1 MSLSHLY
8 RDGEGRIDD
17 DDDERENFE
26 ITDWDLQNEF
36 NPNRQ
41 RHWQTKE
48 EATYGVWAE
57 RDSDDERPSFGGKRA
72 RDYSAPVNFIS
83 AGLKKGAAEEAELE
97 DSDDEEKPVKQD
109 DFPKDFGPRKLKTGG
124 NFKPSQKGFAGGT
137 KSFMDFG
144 SWERHTKG
152 IGQKLL
158 QKMGYVPGRG
168 LGKNAQGI
176 INPIEAKQR
185 KGKGAVGA
193 YGSERTTQSMQDF
206 PVVDS
211 EEEAEEEFQKELS
224 QWRKDPSGSKKKPK
238 YSYKT
243 VEELKA
249 KGRISK
255 KLTAPQKEL
264 SQVKVI
270 DMTGRE
276 QKVYYSYSQISHK
289 HNVPDDGL
297 PLQSQQL
304 PQSGKEAK
312 APGFAL
318 SELEHNLQLLIDLTE
333 QEIIQNDR
341 QLQYERDMV
350 VNLFHE
356 LEKMTEVLDHE
367 ERVIFN
373 LSKVLE
379 MVEECERRMQPNCS
393 NPLTLDECARIFET
407 LQDKYYEE
415 YRMSDRVDLAVA
427 IVYPLMKEYFKEWD
441 PLKDCTYGTE
451 IISKWKSLLENDQL
465 LSHGGQDLSADAFH
479 RLIWEVWM
487 PFVRNIV
494 TQWQPRNCDPM
505 VDFLDSW
512 VHIIPVWI
520 LDNILDQLIFP
531 KLQKEVENWNPLT
544 DTVPIHSWIHPWLPL
559 MQARLEPLYSPIRS
573 KLSSALQKWHPSDSS
588 AKLILQPWKDVF
600 TPGSWEAFMVKNI
613 VPKLGMCL
621 GELVIN
627 PHQQHMDAF
636 YWVIDWEGMIS
647 VSSLVGLLEKHFF
660 PKWLQVL
667 CSWLSNSPNYEEI
680 TKWYLGWKSM
690 FSDQVLAHPSVKDK
704 FNEALD
710 IMNRAVSSN
719 VGAYMQPGARENIAY
734 LTHTER
740 RKDFQYEAMQE
751 RREAENMAQRGIGVA
766 ASSVPMNFKDLIET
780 KAEEHNIVF
789 MPVIGKRHEGKQL
802 YTFGRIV
809 IYIDRGVVFVQGE
822 KTWVPTSLQSL
833 IDMAK

>member
-8 RDGEGRIDD
+8 RDGEGRVDD

-57 RDSDDERPSFGGKRA
+57 HDSDDERPSFGGKRP

-83 AGLKKGAAEEAELE
+83 AGLKKGAAEEAELD
-97 DSDDEEKPVKQD
+97 DSEDEEKPGKQEEL
-109 DFPKDFGPRKLKTGG
+109 PKDLGPKKLKTGG

-193 YGSERTTQSMQDF
+193 YGSERTTQSLQDF

-249 KGRISK
+249 KGRVSK
-255 KLTAPQKEL
+255 KLSAPQKEI

-289 HNVPDDGL
+289 HSVPDEGL
-297 PLQSQQL
+297 PLQAQ
-304 PQSGKEAK
+304 PPPVPGKEAK
-312 APGFAL
+312 APGFAQP
-318 SELEHNLQLLIDLTE
+318 ELEHNLQLLIELTE

-350 VNLFHE
+350 VNLSHE
-356 LEKMTEVLDHE
+356 LDKMAEVLEHE
-367 ERVIFN
+367 ERAIAN

-379 MVEECERRMQPNCS
+379 LVEQCARRLQPACS
-393 NPLTLDECARIFET
+393 NPLTLDECARVFQT

-427 IVYPLMKEYFKEWD
+427 IVYPLMKDYFKDWD

-494 TQWQPRNCDPM
+494 NQWQPRNCDPM

-512 VHIIPVWI
+512 VHIIPAWV

-751 RREAENMAQRGIGVA
+751 RREAENMAQRGIGAA

>member
-1 MSLSHLY
+1 MPLSHLY
-8 RDGEGRIDD
+8 RDGEGHMDD

-57 RDSDDERPSFGGKRA
+57 RDSDKERPSFRGKRA

-83 AGLKKGAAEEAELE
+83 AGLKKGVAEEVELE
-97 DSDDEEKPVKQD
+97 DSDDGEKPVKQEE
-109 DFPKDFGPRKLKTGG
+109 FPKDFGPKKLKTGG
-124 NFKPSQKGFAGGT
+124 NLKPSQKGFAGGT

-176 INPIEAKQR
+176 ITPIEGKQR
-185 KGKGAVGA
+185 KGRGAVGA
-193 YGSERTTQSMQDF
+193 YGSERTTQSLQDF

-211 EEEAEEEFQKELS
+211 EEEVEEEFQKELS

-249 KGRISK
+249 KGRTSK

-270 DMTGRE
+270 DMMGRE
-276 QKVYYSYSQISHK
+276 QKVYYSYSHISHK
-289 HNVPDDGL
+289 HNIPDDGL
-297 PLQSQQL
+297 PPQSQQL
-304 PQSGKEAK
+304 PLSRKEAK

-318 SELEHNLQLLIDLTE
+318 PELEHKLQLLIDLTE
-333 QEIIQNDR
+333 QEIQNDHR

-350 VNLFHE
+350 VNLSHE
-356 LEKMTEVLDHE
+356 LEKMSEVLDHE
-367 ERVIFN
+367 ERATSN

-379 MVEECERRMQPNCS
+379 LVEECERRMQPGCS
-393 NPLTLDECARIFET
+393 HPLILDECARIFET

-415 YRMSDRVDLAVA
+415 YGMSDRVDLPVA

-451 IISKWKSLLENDQL
+451 IISKWKRLLENDQP

-479 RLIWEVWM
+479 RLIWEDWM
-487 PFVRNIV
+487 PLVRNSV
-494 TQWQPRNCDPM
+494 TQWQPRNCEPM

-512 VHIIPVWI
+512 VHMIPVWV

-531 KLQKEVENWNPLT
+531 KQPALGVLLKCKLT
-544 DTVPIHSWIHPWLPL
+544 
-559 MQARLEPLYSPIRS
+559 A
-573 KLSSALQKWHPSDSS
+573 
-588 AKLILQPWKDVF
+588 
-600 TPGSWEAFMVKNI
+600 
-613 VPKLGMCL
+613 
-621 GELVIN
+621 
-627 PHQQHMDAF
+627 
-636 YWVIDWEGMIS
+636 
-647 VSSLVGLLEKHFF
+647 
-660 PKWLQVL
+660 
-667 CSWLSNSPNYEEI
+667 
-680 TKWYLGWKSM
+680 
-690 FSDQVLAHPSVKDK
+690 
-704 FNEALD
+704 
-710 IMNRAVSSN
+710 
-719 VGAYMQPGARENIAY
+719 
-734 LTHTER
+734 
-740 RKDFQYEAMQE
+740 
-751 RREAENMAQRGIGVA
+751 
-766 ASSVPMNFKDLIET
+766 
-780 KAEEHNIVF
+780 
-789 MPVIGKRHEGKQL
+789 
-802 YTFGRIV
+802 
-809 IYIDRGVVFVQGE
+809 
-822 KTWVPTSLQSL
+822 
-833 IDMAK
+833 

>member
-1 MSLSHLY
+1 
-8 RDGEGRIDD
+8 
-17 DDDERENFE
+17 
-26 ITDWDLQNEF
+26 
-36 NPNRQ
+36 
-41 RHWQTKE
+41 
-48 EATYGVWAE
+48 
-57 RDSDDERPSFGGKRA
+57 
-72 RDYSAPVNFIS
+72 
-83 AGLKKGAAEEAELE
+83 
-97 DSDDEEKPVKQD
+97 
-109 DFPKDFGPRKLKTGG
+109 GG
-124 NFKPSQKGFAGGT
+124 NFKPSQKGFVGGT
-137 KSFMDFG
+137 KSYVDFG

-158 QKMGYVPGRG
+158 QKMGYVPGKG

-193 YGSERTTQSMQDF
+193 YGSERTSQSLQDF

-211 EEEAEEEFQKELS
+211 EEEAEEWEVSLAMAEGLELDDLEGSFQPKPFYDSMEA
-224 QWRKDPSGSKKKPK
+224 PSMPGDIQDVS
-238 YSYKT
+238 SCFFW
-243 VEELKA
+243 
-249 KGRISK
+249 
-255 KLTAPQKEL
+255 
-264 SQVKVI
+264 KVI

-289 HNVPDDGL
+289 HNIPDDNPQQ
-297 PLQSQQL
+297 PLGKDSK
-304 PQSGKEAK
+304 PQ
-312 APGFAL
+312 GFAL
-318 SELEHNLQLLIDLTE
+318 PELEHNLQLLIDITE

-350 VNLFHE
+350 VNLSHE
-356 LEKMTEVLDHE
+356 IQKMSEVLSHE
-367 ERVIFN
+367 ERAISN

-379 MVEECERRMQPNCS
+379 MVEECERRMQPSCE
-393 NPLTLDECARIFET
+393 NPLTLDECAKIFET

-427 IVYPLMKEYFKEWD
+427 IVYPLMKDYFKNWD

-451 IISKWKSLLENDQL
+451 IIAKWKNLLENDQL
-465 LSHGGQDLSADAFH
+465 LSHGGQDLSTDAFH
-479 RLIWEVWM
+479 RLMWEVWM
-487 PFVRNIV
+487 PYVRNIV
-494 TQWQPRNCDPM
+494 SQWQPRNCGSM

-512 VHIIPVWI
+512 VNVIPVWI

-559 MQARLEPLYSPIRS
+559 MQARLEPLYSPIRN
-573 KLSSALQKWHPSDSS
+573 KLANALQKWHPSDSS

-613 VPKLGMCL
+613 VPKLGMCMN
-621 GELVIN
+621 ELIIN

-636 YWVIDWEGMIS
+636 YWVVDWEGMIS

-660 PKWLQVL
+660 PKWLQVR
-667 CSWLSNSPNYEEI
+667 NA
-680 TKWYLGWKSM
+680 
-690 FSDQVLAHPSVKDK
+690 VLPHMGFFFFPHP
-704 FNEALD
+704 
-710 IMNRAVSSN
+710 
-719 VGAYMQPGARENIAY
+719 GGYMQPGARENIAY

-751 RREAENMAQRGIGVA
+751 RREAENMAQRGIGMA
-766 ASSVPMNFKDLIET
+766 ASSVPMNFKDLIQT

>member
-8 RDGEGRIDD
+8 RDGEGLMDD

-57 RDSDDERPSFGGKRA
+57 RDSDEERPSFGGKRA

-83 AGLKKGAAEEAELE
+83 AGLKKGAAEDVELE
-97 DSDDEEKPVKQD
+97 DSDEEEKPVRQE
-109 DFPKDFGPRKLKTGG
+109 DFPKDFGPKKLKTGG
-124 NFKPSQKGFAGGT
+124 NFKPSQKGFAGGS

-193 YGSERTTQSMQDF
+193 YGSERATQSLQDF

-224 QWRKDPSGSKKKPK
+224 QWRKDPGGGKKKPK

-289 HNVPDDGL
+289 HGVPDDGL
-297 PLQSQQL
+297 PPAAQPL
-304 PQSGKEAK
+304 PLPGKETK
-312 APGFAL
+312 VPGFAL
-318 SELEHNLQLLIDLTE
+318 PELEHNLQLLIELTE
-333 QEIIQNDR
+333 QEIIQSDR

-350 VNLFHE
+350 VNLSHE
-356 LEKMTEVLDHE
+356 LEKMSEVLEHE
-367 ERVIFN
+367 ERVISN

-379 MVEECERRMQPNCS
+379 MVEECERRLQPHCPD
-393 NPLTLDECARIFET
+393 PLTLDECARIFQT

-427 IVYPLMKEYFKEWD
+427 IVYPLMKDYFKEWD

-451 IISKWKSLLENDQL
+451 ILSKWKSLLENDQI

-494 TQWQPRNCDPM
+494 TQWQPRNCEPM

-512 VHIIPVWI
+512 AHIIPVWV
-520 LDNILDQLIFP
+520 LENILDQLVFP
-531 KLQKEVENWNPLT
+531 KLQKEVDSWNPLT

-573 KLSSALQKWHPSDSS
+573 KLSSALQKWHPSDAS

-636 YWVIDWEGMIS
+636 YWVMDWEGVIS

-680 TKWYLGWKSM
+680 TKWYLGWKSV
-690 FSDQVLAHPSVKDK
+690 FSDQVLAHPAVKDK

>member
-8 RDGEGRIDD
+8 RDGEGHLDD

-57 RDSDDERPSFGGKRA
+57 RDSDEERPSFGGKRA

-83 AGLKKGAAEEAELE
+83 AGLKKGAAEEG
-97 DSDDEEKPVKQD
+97 DSDDSDDDEKPAKQE
-109 DFPKDFGPRKLKTGG
+109 DFPKDLGPKKLKTCPQLPAAYQEVMYVSPPELSLGLCARSSAAVSSAPGG
-124 NFKPSQKGFAGGT
+124 LPGG
-137 KSFMDFG
+137 
-144 SWERHTKG
+144 R
-152 IGQKLL
+152 
-158 QKMGYVPGRG
+158 VC
-168 LGKNAQGI
+168 I

-193 YGSERTTQSMQDF
+193 YGSERTTQSLQDF
-206 PVVDS
+206 PVADS

-289 HNVPDDGL
+289 HSVPDEGL
-297 PLQSQQL
+297 PLLAQL
-304 PQSGKEAK
+304 PPTAGKEAK
-312 APGFAL
+312 VPGFAL
-318 SELEHNLQLLIDLTE
+318 PELEHNLQLLIERTE
-333 QEIIQNDR
+333 QEIIQSDR

-350 VNLFHE
+350 VSLSHE
-356 LEKMTEVLDHE
+356 LEKTAEVLAHE
-367 ERVIFN
+367 ERVISN
-373 LSKVLE
+373 LSKVLAL
-379 MVEECERRMQPNCS
+379 VEECERRMQPHGTD
-393 NPLTLDECARIFET
+393 PLTLDECARIFEM

-415 YRMSDRVDLAVA
+415 YRLADRADLAVA
-427 IVYPLMKEYFKEWD
+427 IVYPLVKEYFKDWH
-441 PLKDCTYGTE
+441 PLE
-451 IISKWKSLLENDQL
+451 
-465 LSHGGQDLSADAFH
+465 
-479 RLIWEVWM
+479 
-487 PFVRNIV
+487 
-494 TQWQPRNCDPM
+494 WQPRNCDPM

-512 VHIIPVWI
+512 APIIPVWI

-531 KLQKEVENWNPLT
+531 KLQKEVDNWNPLT

-559 MQARLEPLYSPIRS
+559 MQARLEPLYSPVRS
-573 KLSSALQKWHPSDSS
+573 KLSSALQKWHPSDAS
-588 AKLILQPWKDVF
+588 AKLILQPWKEVL
-600 TPGSWEAFMVKNI
+600 TPGSWEAFMLRNI

-636 YWVIDWEGMIS
+636 YWVMDWEGMIS

>member
-1 MSLSHLY
+1 MSMSHLY
-8 RDGEGRIDD
+8 GTDGDD
-17 DDDERENFE
+17 GVEMESFE
-26 ITDWDLQNEF
+26 VSDWDLQNEF
-36 NPNRQ
+36 NPHRQ
-41 RHWQTKE
+41 RHRQTKE

-57 RDSDDERPSFGGKRA
+57 RDSDEERPSFGGKRS
-72 RDYSAPVNFIS
+72 RDYSAPVSFVS
-83 AGLKKGAAEEAELE
+83 AGLRKAAAEELSDE
-97 DSDDEEKPVKQD
+97 DSDDDEKPVKQEEI
-109 DFPKDFGPRKLKTGG
+109 PKEFVPKKLKTGG
-124 NFKPSQKGFAGGT
+124 NFKPSQKGFAGGS
-137 KSFMDFG
+137 KSFVDFG

-193 YGSERTTQSMQDF
+193 YGSERTTQSLQDF

-224 QWRKDPSGSKKKPK
+224 QWRKDPNGGKKKPK

-255 KLTAPQKEL
+255 QLAAPQKEL

-289 HNVPDDGL
+289 HNIPDDSPQQ
-297 PLQSQQL
+297 PLGKDSK
-304 PQSGKEAK
+304 PQ
-312 APGFAL
+312 GFAL
-318 SELEHNLQLLIDLTE
+318 PELEHNLQLLIDITE
-333 QEIIQNDR
+333 QEIIQSDR

-350 VNLFHE
+350 VNLSHE
-356 LEKMTEVLDHE
+356 IQKMAEVLSHE
-367 ERVIFN
+367 EKAISN
-373 LSKVLE
+373 LSKVLD
-379 MVEECERRMQPNCS
+379 MVEECERRMQPGCE
-393 NPLTLDECARIFET
+393 NPLTLDECAKIFET

-427 IVYPLMKEYFKEWD
+427 IVYPLMKEYFKNWD

-451 IISKWKSLLENDQL
+451 IIAKWKSLLENDQL
-465 LSHGGQDLSADAFH
+465 LSHSGQDLSTDAFH
-479 RLIWEVWM
+479 RLMWEIWM
-487 PFVRNIV
+487 PYVRNIV
-494 TQWQPRNCDPM
+494 ARWQPRNCGSM

-512 VHIIPVWI
+512 VNVVPVWI

-531 KLQKEVENWNPLT
+531 KLQKEVESWNPLT

-559 MQARLEPLYSPIRS
+559 MQARLEPLYSPIRN
-573 KLSSALQKWHPSDSS
+573 KLANALQKWHPSDSS

-621 GELVIN
+621 NELIIN

-660 PKWLQVL
+660 PKWLQV
-667 CSWLSNSPNYEEI
+667 
-680 TKWYLGWKSM
+680 
-690 FSDQVLAHPSVKDK
+690 
-704 FNEALD
+704 
-710 IMNRAVSSN
+710 
-719 VGAYMQPGARENIAY
+719 
-734 LTHTER
+734 
-740 RKDFQYEAMQE
+740 
-751 RREAENMAQRGIGVA
+751 
-766 ASSVPMNFKDLIET
+766 
-780 KAEEHNIVF
+780 
-789 MPVIGKRHEGKQL
+789 
-802 YTFGRIV
+802 
-809 IYIDRGVVFVQGE
+809 
-822 KTWVPTSLQSL
+822 
-833 IDMAK
+833 